1 MNIKIL
7 KFLNVVWYTG
17 SRKLHK
23 TMSYFMRQEAFVQN
37 ENMMNPDVNVFTN
50 P

>member
-7 KFLNVVWYTG
+7 KFLNVVRCTG

-23 TMSYFMRQEAFVQN
+23 TMSSFMRQEAFVQN
-37 ENMMNPDVNVFTN
+37 ENMINPDVNVFTN

>member
-7 KFLNVVWYTG
+7 KFLNVVRY

-23 TMSYFMRQEAFVQN
+23 TMSSFMRQGAFVQN